1 MKKWLALSLIP
12 LVSLT
17 GFLACDDSTQVSAPP
32 DGGSPDSGSPDAG
45 NAFRSL
51 ANPPAPVP
59 TAVGRGGAAATVD
72 VRATLAAIE
81 ILKLGGNAIDASVAA
96 AAVLGVTDPFS
107 CGIGGGGFMVIYLAK
122 ENRFVTVD
130 HREKAPKAQTA
141 SLFYAEG
148 KRIDTNEIIASGLSV
163 GVPGTVRGWDEALR
177 RYGKKSLGEVLQP
190 GIFVAENGFV
200 VDTTFVD
207 QTKRNQA
214 RFQRVSSARKLY
226 LTDAGEPRAVGDL
239 FKNPDLGAT
248 YRKIAEGGTRVFYEG
263 EVGQKIVDAVR
274 QPPEANP
281 PLRPGVMTMEDLAN
295 YDARV
300 RLPVES
306 TYRGH
311 TVVGMP
317 APSSGGMTLAETLN
331 ILTPYTETGD
341 RELHLHRYIEASRL
355 AYADRNA
362 FHGDPEYTDVP
373 LQGLLSPAFA
383 QTRRALIT
391 DTAATGSAKAGDPY
405 AHQSDPSPGRPPV
418 QPPALD
424 TSPGGATRET
434 THLTVT
440 DSEGNI
446 VSYTFTIEFEG
457 GSSIVVP
464 GLGFILNNELTDFDI
479 PTDPNA
485 KAANILEP
493 GKRPRSSMTPTLI
506 FKDGKPRVAL
516 GSPGGSTIITTVGQT
531 VINYLDFN
539 MPIAEALA
547 SPRVSERNIVV
558 TPGTDTKS
566 TAEPAFINSDIGTKL
581 KARGHQFVEMAEIG
595 AATGIQFNEDGTLTA
610 VAEPVRRGGGSAMVV
625 TP

>member
-1 MKKWLALSLIP
+1 MTKWLTLSLIP
-12 LVSLT
+12 LVALT
-17 GFLACDDSTQVSAPP
+17 GFVACDDSTQVSAPP
-32 DGGSPDSGSPDAG
+32 DGGAPDA
-45 NAFRSL
+45 AASFDVL
-51 ANPPAPVP
+51 ANPPTPAA

-81 ILKLGGNAIDASVAA
+81 ILKRGGNAIDASVAA

-122 ENRFVTVD
+122 ENRFVTID
-130 HREKAPKAQTA
+130 HREKAPKAQTP
-141 SLFYAEG
+141 SLFYPG
-148 KRIDTNEIIASGLSV
+148 GQRLDTNEIIASGLSV
-163 GVPGTVRGWDEALR
+163 GVPGTLRGWEEALR
-177 RYGKKSLGEVLQP
+177 RYGKKTLGEVMQP
-190 GIFVAENGFV
+190 GIFVAEHGFV
-200 VDTTFVD
+200 VDSTFVD

-226 LTDAGEPRAVGDL
+226 LTDAGEPHAVGDL
-239 FKNPDLGAT
+239 FKNPELGAT

-281 PLRPGVMTMEDLAN
+281 PLRAGVMTMEDLAN

-311 TVVGMP
+311 TVIGMP

-331 ILTPYTETGD
+331 ILTPFSANGD

-355 AYADRNA
+355 AFADRNA
-362 FHGDPEYTDVP
+362 YDGDPEYVDVP
-373 LQGLLSPAFA
+373 MQGMLSMGFA
-383 QTRRALIT
+383 DSRRAVIT
-391 DTAATGSAKAGDPY
+391 DKAGTGSAKAGNPY
-405 AHQSDPSPGRPPV
+405 AFQSDPSPSGPPA
-418 QPPALD
+418 QTPALD

-434 THLTVT
+434 THITVT

-464 GLGFILNNELTDFDI
+464 GLGFLLNNELTDFDI

-506 FKDGKPRVAL
+506 FKDGKPRIAV

-531 VINYLDFN
+531 LINYFDFN
-539 MPIAEALA
+539 MPLAQALA
-547 SPRVSERNIVV
+547 EPRVSERNIVV

-566 TAEPAFINSDIGTKL
+566 TAEPAFINSDIGAAL
-581 KARGHQFVEMAEIG
+581 KARGHQFVETAEIG
-595 AATGIQFNEDGTLTA
+595 AATGIQFNDDGTVTA

-625 TP
+625 SP